1 MAEYSSLNC
10 PSSEHPNYL
19 SESSYSDNPNYPK
32 LIRVRAHTRWR
43 LGRLEHV
50 AAHWRYVYKH

>member
-1 MAEYSSLNC
+1 MIAYNQPKLINQLKLI
-10 PSSEHPNYL
+10 NQ
-19 SESSYSDNPNYPK
+19 PK

-50 AAHWRYVYKH
+50 AEHWRYVHK